1 MRLMPYH
8 ARLARRPRLFAACV
22 MAFALPL
29 LPLPAHALEPQ
40 EVIANLARA
49 QADARTG
56 KKENAYDRLRWL
68 LFTDTDHPSHS
79 LTYQKALAKLR
90 DGKPLTFGT
99 SAALAPSTNLKRA
112 SSKSYF
118 YTDGDTYYLGDSG
131 KDHSGLGL
139 NLTLS
144 TSAAR
149 AYQPGREVSIGVDL
163 GGNLYS
169 DRDLSSAFLRLR
181 VGHEWYDTG
190 ATYAFSLFRD
200 MAQYSEHDG
209 DPSLDWTAFG
219 LSLSA
224 ARKLASGDTLRGS
237 FTASDRN
244 SDEAYY
250 AYRDGLTTALSVGY
264 THPLSRKSQITV
276 QGTLEQADLTRE
288 SLSYRSI
295 KLGARYG
302 RTTAS
307 GLSWELGAAA
317 TLRSYDDTFTAL
329 SYARED
335 QVNEVSLGLSHAKL
349 KLRDTSPMLSCT
361 LRDHGSNVALYDYN
375 AVDCALSFR
384 RDF

>member
-1 MRLMPYH
+1 MTRIAGCL
-8 ARLARRPRLFAACV
+8 LALG
-22 MAFALPL
+22 LPL
-29 LPLPAHALEPQ
+29 VALPAHALESQ
-40 EVIANLARA
+40 EVIANLVRA
-49 QADARTG
+49 QADARAG
-56 KKENAYDRLRWL
+56 KKERAYDRLRWL

-79 LTYQKALAKLR
+79 LTYQKALTKLR

-112 SSKSYF
+112 SSQSYF
-118 YTDGDTYYLGDSG
+118 YTDGGTYYLGDRG

-181 VGHEWYDTG
+181 LGHEWYGTG
-190 ATYAFSLFRD
+190 ATYALGLFHD

-209 DPSLDWTAFG
+209 DPSLDWTAVG

-264 THPLSRKSQITV
+264 THPLSRRSQITV

-295 KLGARYG
+295 KLGGRYG

-375 AVDCALSFR
+375 AVDCSLSFR